1 MAGSAN
7 SPAALEDRSL
17 AKLNRSLALDPGFR
31 IPECAM
37 GNRKPSVAYA
47 AISGRPS

>member
-17 AKLNRSLALDPGFR
+17 AKLNRSLALDPGSR
-31 IPECAM
+31 IPERAVWD
-37 GNRKPSVAYA
+37 RKPSVSYA
-47 AISGRPS
+47 ATSGRPS